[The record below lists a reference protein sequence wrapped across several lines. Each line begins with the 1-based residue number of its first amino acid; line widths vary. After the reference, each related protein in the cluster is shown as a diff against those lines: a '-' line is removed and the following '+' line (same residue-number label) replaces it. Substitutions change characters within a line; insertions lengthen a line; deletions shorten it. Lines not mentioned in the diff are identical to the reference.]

1 MYDIDNATKKSQK
14 NVWIIFPCYKLIQQ
28 ICLTTMK
35 FGFESFSTFFDVFFL
50 GRKTQKTASY

>member
-1 MYDIDNATKKSQK
+1 MMIMQQK
-14 NVWIIFPCYKLIQQ
+14 NRKKKLWIIFPCYKLIQQ

-50 GRKTQKTASY
+50 SRKTQKAASY